1 MLLVL
6 LFPSLILRKCQQ
18 TGRTALS
25 GREIALLS
33 LQSLEYLGTII
44 LGIKGLVSIL
54 EFQDRQ
60 VLLEQKLESDFILVY
75 MVVSLMSASY
85 FLLHHLTNE
94 YFYR

>member
-1 MLLVL
+1 M
-6 LFPSLILRKCQQ
+6 
-18 TGRTALS
+18 S

-75 MVVSLMSASY
+75 MAVSLMSASY

>member
-1 MLLVL
+1 M
-6 LFPSLILRKCQQ
+6 
-18 TGRTALS
+18 S